1 MDHTQFDKKDAH
13 YDPSSKAD
21 NPKWSMV
28 CLNTDHKNIH
38 KDNFVF
44 AFRTDH
50 RLITLYRWMFSL
62 KG

>member
-28 CLNTDHKNIH
+28 CLYTDHKNIH
-38 KDNFVF
+38 KDNFMF
-44 AFRTDH
+44 WTSELTTD
-50 RLITLYRWMFSL
+50 
-62 KG
+62 